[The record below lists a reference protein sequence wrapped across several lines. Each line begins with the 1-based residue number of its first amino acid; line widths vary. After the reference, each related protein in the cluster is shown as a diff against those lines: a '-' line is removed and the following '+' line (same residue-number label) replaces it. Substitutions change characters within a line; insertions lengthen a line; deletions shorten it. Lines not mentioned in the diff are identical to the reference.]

1 MDGSRRRDGSGNWH
15 AIQEMD
21 DTIQVELFAGI
32 NSDLIQS
39 PWTEALYLRTTKMPN
54 RTKSALAALLFFG
67 SASAVL
73 ADTNNRTDQYGS
85 VGRRAVSVTMSHGR
99 NGAVNHDV
107 RPFTA
112 EEKAWFAAPQPALVQ
127 SAPFCV
133 RGITGTRMAWIK
145 LTEPGGKLIHI
156 NVEQV
161 TSVRSDTQIP
171 GAKAQIDLTSGKFQ
185 GVQENVDQVMQLIT
199 ATAGPLAND
208 ECA

>member
-1 MDGSRRRDGSGNWH
+1 
-15 AIQEMD
+15 
-21 DTIQVELFAGI
+21 
-32 NSDLIQS
+32 
-39 PWTEALYLRTTKMPN
+39 MPS
-54 RTKSALAALLFFG
+54 RTKTAPAALLFFA
-67 SASAVL
+67 STSAVL
-73 ADTNNRTDQYGS
+73 ADTDNRTDHYGS
-85 VGRRAVSVTMSHGR
+85 VARRAVSVMSNDR
-99 NGAVNHDV
+99 TGAVNHTV
-107 RPFTA
+107 RPFPA
-112 EEKAWFAAPQPALVQ
+112 EENAWFAAPQSTLVQ

-156 NVEQV
+156 NVDQV

-199 ATAGPLAND
+199 ATAGPRAND

>member
-1 MDGSRRRDGSGNWH
+1 
-15 AIQEMD
+15 
-21 DTIQVELFAGI
+21 
-32 NSDLIQS
+32 
-39 PWTEALYLRTTKMPN
+39 MPN

-73 ADTNNRTDQYGS
+73 ADTNNRTDHYGS

-112 EEKAWFAAPQPALVQ
+112 EEKAWVAAPQPALVQ

-133 RGITGTRMAWIK
+133 RGITGTRMASIK

-171 GAKAQIDLTSGKFQ
+171 GAKAQLDLASGKLQ
-185 GVQENVDQVMQLIT
+185 GVQENVDQVMQLIMG
-199 ATAGPLAND
+199 TAGSLANG

>member
-1 MDGSRRRDGSGNWH
+1 MPSKTT
-15 AIQEMD
+15 M
-21 DTIQVELFAGI
+21 
-32 NSDLIQS
+32 
-39 PWTEALYLRTTKMPN
+39 ALVI
-54 RTKSALAALLFFG
+54 LLVFG
-67 SASAVL
+67 SDSAAL
-73 ADTNNRTDQYGS
+73 ADTNNRTVHHGS
-85 VGRRAVSVTMSHGR
+85 VARRAVSVTMSNDR
-99 NGAVNHDV
+99 TGAVNHTV

-112 EEKAWFAAPQPALVQ
+112 EENAWFAAPQSTLVQ

-156 NVEQV
+156 NVDQV

-199 ATAGPLAND
+199 ATAGPHAND

>member
-1 MDGSRRRDGSGNWH
+1 
-15 AIQEMD
+15 
-21 DTIQVELFAGI
+21 
-32 NSDLIQS
+32 
-39 PWTEALYLRTTKMPN
+39 MPS
-54 RTKSALAALLFFG
+54 RTKTALAALLFFG
-67 SASAVL
+67 STSAVL
-73 ADTNNRTDQYGS
+73 ADTDNRTDHYGS
-85 VGRRAVSVTMSHGR
+85 VARRAVSVIMSNDR
-99 NGAVNHDV
+99 TGAVNHTV
-107 RPFTA
+107 WPFTA
-112 EEKAWFAAPQPALVQ
+112 EENAWFAAPQSTLVQ

-156 NVEQV
+156 NVDQV

-199 ATAGPLAND
+199 ATAGPRAND